1 MNINEL
7 LRPPPARAQ
16 HNEDVHAQ
24 PSVVDPRLLP
34 HFEQSYSE
42 SQTPPNQPSSYYS
55 SPYPSLEIIPVD
67 LQEASKEKGAKRKR
81 NAEASA
87 RCRER
92 RALREMEA
100 AQRISELEQTAQR
113 ISELEA
119 RISDLERTIQDLIAD
134 RLPHICARPCCSDKF
149 PREEVTRIGPAD
161 AMQ

>member
-34 HFEQSYSE
+34 QFEQSYSG

-55 SPYPSLEIIPVD
+55 SPYPSLEMIPVD

-81 NAEASA
+81 NAEESA
-87 RCRER
+87 IWKG
-92 RALREMEA
+92 
-100 AQRISELEQTAQR
+100 QFRILLQTACR
-113 ISELEA
+113 IFVRGHALTNSREK
-119 RISDLERTIQDLIAD
+119 RRGDKVWTCRCNI
-134 RLPHICARPCCSDKF
+134 RLPVGLV
-149 PREEVTRIGPAD
+149 PRGCLIR
-161 AMQ
+161 